1 MPRSISLSPIDPAAV
16 LVSRPD
22 DALGRARART
32 GLARRKAALT
42 GRSGWLGS
50 AVILV
55 LMALALPAQSANRD
69 LDARLSQAKAAI
81 DRALTTSTMPGLVI
95 GVTDRHALRMIIV
108 HGYAD
113 LKAHV
118 PLTANSRFA
127 IGSISKAFTAIALMQ
142 LAQEH
147 RFDAHAPISRYLPSF
162 KVRSRF
168 RPITGR
174 DLMSHTSGLPN
185 YLPDSASSRY
195 AVIELHDFEP
205 TYAPGTHWWYSNTGY
220 QLLGYVLEN
229 IEHDRYARI
238 IQRRLLNPLGMSST
252 SAVIDDAER
261 AHMVVS
267 YTRWPYTGDYV
278 EATWFEYSAG
288 DGSLVSNVADMCA
301 YMRFYLNRGMGDKG
315 RVLSKGA
322 FATLTTPVLNDYA
335 YGLEVR
341 RDKMGHLVI
350 SHEGSIMGFRSAVE
364 AHMDEGFGLVFLS
377 NGGIDQTLKGWV
389 VRVVAA
395 AFDGTPMPGPPAR
408 KASSTRSDLAEYAGR
423 YRLVDSSARSAAGTG
438 TWLRNSKKY
447 AALEFV
453 FAHGRLFLQSRHGSI
468 LLERMGADLF
478 RAAGEATDGLPFV
491 FGRSGSVGQ
500 GEVTDVSHGA
510 LWYASEKFPGPFR
523 PAAPKAYAAFVG
535 HFVNNGPEGPVARVF
550 VRNGR
555 LMMLL
560 DESPAAQP
568 LEPLAPAVF
577 RIGKITYSPERARF
591 DTVVDGQALRLFISG
606 VPLYRKDDLP

>member
-1 MPRSISLSPIDPAAV
+1 
-16 LVSRPD
+16 
-22 DALGRARART
+22 
-32 GLARRKAALT
+32 
-42 GRSGWLGS
+42 
-50 AVILV
+50 
-55 LMALALPAQSANRD
+55 
-69 LDARLSQAKAAI
+69 
-81 DRALTTSTMPGLVI
+81 MPGLVI
-95 GVTDRHALRMIIV
+95 GVTDRHALRMVVV

-118 PLTANSRFA
+118 PLTADSRFA

-147 RFDAHAPISRYLPSF
+147 RFDPGAPISRYLPSF

-220 QLLGYVLEN
+220 QLLGYALEN
-229 IEHDRYARI
+229 IEHDRYPRI
-238 IQRRLLNPLGMSST
+238 IQRRVLNPLGMTST

-261 AHMVVS
+261 THMVVS
-267 YTRWPYTGDYV
+267 YTRWPYNGAYV
-278 EATWFEYSAG
+278 EAPWFEYSAG

-301 YMRFYLNRGMGDKG
+301 YMRFYLNHGMGDKG
-315 RVLSKGA
+315 RVLSESS
-322 FATLTTPVLNDYA
+322 FATLTTPVLADYA
-335 YGLEVR
+335 YGLWVR
-341 RDKMGHLVI
+341 RDEKGHLVI
-350 SHEGSIMGFRSAVE
+350 SHIGSIAGFRSAVE

-377 NGGIDQTLKGWV
+377 NGGIDQTLKDWV

-395 AFDGTPMPGPPAR
+395 AFDGTPMPAPPVR
-408 KASSTRSDLAEYAGR
+408 KASSTRRDLAEYAGR
-423 YRLVDSSARSAAGTG
+423 YRLAGSGPAGAAT
-438 TWLRNSKKY
+438 
-447 AALEFV
+447 ALEFV
-453 FAHGRLFLQSRHGSI
+453 LAHGRLFLQSGHGSI
-468 LLERMGADLF
+468 PLERMGADLF

-491 FGRSGSVGQ
+491 FGRSGPDGQ
-500 GEVTDVSHGA
+500 GGVTDVSHGA
-510 LWYASEKFPGPFR
+510 LWYANSKFPGPFR
-523 PAAPKAYAAFVG
+523 PAAPKAYAALVG

-555 LMMLL
+555 LMMLG
-560 DESPAAQP
+560 DESAAARP
-568 LEPLAPAVF
+568 LEPLTPGLF
-577 RIGKITYSPERARF
+577 RIGDASYSPERARF